1 MQTEPG
7 NFRYRGWRESRDLV
21 EMAKSVPCDL
31 KTLTDTAND
40 NEIAYT
46 TAQDYIDTLTDDRA
60 STLEHLFAQL
70 AYRLRRED

>member
-31 KTLTDTAND
+31 KSLADAAND
-40 NEIAYT
+40 NEIAYA
-46 TAQDYIDTLTDDRA
+46 TAQGYLDTLTEDQA
-60 STLEHLFAQL
+60 STLEHLYAQL
-70 AYRLRRED
+70 AYRLRREN